1 MQNHANC
8 VRSNTLHLRLA
19 RAPPPSSIG
28 FLRVLPIP
36 SRVSFPPRLPSHLL
50 PISLSSF
57 PRPASPPLRVF
68 PLTLLRPLP
77 SSFYTSP
84 RLIPPASPTFTSISL
99 SLFFSSLAY
108 ERGRER
114 ESVCGSIKNVSTI
127 ACRSAFVPLF
137 LPRDGIAGWAGP
149 LPPGHKGG

>member
-57 PRPASPPLRVF
+57 PRPTSPLRVF

-114 ESVCGSIKNVSTI
+114 ERECVVASKMFQRLRAV
-127 ACRSAFVPLF
+127 ARLF
-137 LPRDGIAGWAGP
+137 LYFCRGME
-149 LPPGHKGG
+149 